1 MEIQIQGQFKRL
13 PQGEIYMG
21 AYVSN
26 KMELGLITRS
36 IAKAA
41 LSYVGSRV
49 TNMHYSFGDSDP
61 NDPAFQLPHCV
72 SPMFVTFDKIIVT
85 PPGETPPK
93 IRDPYDEDP
102 EYRKMRLNWHRIK
115 DANIQ
120 LDNIYSFS
128 SNTQNIDLVTWTLT
142 NFPMIRALD
151 IRTLAGESSLF
162 LAAYELPTAAAQAF
176 PNSHPQKDL
185 NYVFSM
191 RLNPVSADKMID
203 LTSEGKEVKARP
215 IELDDD
221 LADGEEDNDEDRDGD
236 QTSKHHGDL
245 ANMNAMSRESRIVSD
260 DEGDEYE
267 MVNEAGDDDDDEED
281 DEVDS
286 KKLVSINSIISLA
299 FWY

>member
-41 LSYVGSRV
+41 LSYVGARV
-49 TNMHYSFGDSDP
+49 TNMHYSFGDADP

-85 PPGETPPK
+85 PPGGTPPK
-93 IRDPYDEDP
+93 ISDPYEEDP
-102 EYRKMRLNWHRIK
+102 EFRKIRLGWHRIK

-128 SNTQNIDLVTWTLT
+128 SNTQNIDLVSWTLT

-176 PNSHPQKDL
+176 PNAHPQKDL

-191 RLNPVSADKMID
+191 RLTPVNVDKMVD

-215 IELDDD
+215 IALDGDAADD
-221 LADGEEDNDEDRDGD
+221 EEDDADGGVGQSPE
-236 QTSKHHGDL
+236 HPGDL
-245 ANMNAMSRESRIVSD
+245 ANMGASLRESRIVSD
-260 DEGDEYE
+260 DEGDDYE
-267 MVNEAGDDDDDEED
+267 MVDDGDDDDGEE
-281 DEVDS
+281 EEEESDS
-286 KKLVSINSIISLA
+286 KKQV
-299 FWY
+299 